1 MTTEQREQLEQLFEV
16 RLQYKEGKPAVSMNG
31 KVGDYVGSGEGSVS
45 GANIRGDVHWTL
57 FEAVRPG
64 ACDSNLFGVIT
75 TEDGAEIRFDTMG
88 FFRRPDKERSHLWV
102 TSAAVRFETDDVRY
116 AWLTDILG
124 VWEGT
129 LDMRSYKHHYRVF
142 APALEPELA

>member
-1 MTTEQREQLEQLFEV
+1 MTTKQRAQLEQLFEV

-31 KVGDYVGSGEGSVS
+31 KVGEYVGSGEGSVS
-45 GANIRGDVHWTL
+45 GTNIRGDVHWTL
-57 FEAVRPG
+57 FEALRPG

-88 FFRRPDKERSHLWV
+88 FFRRPDKDRPHLWV
-102 TSAAVRFETDDVRY
+102 TSAAVRFENDDDRY
-116 AWLTDILG
+116 AWLNPVLG

-129 LDMRSYKHHYRVF
+129 LDMRSYTHHYRVF
-142 APALEPELA
+142 APALKPELV